1 MTPPQDGDG
10 TRPESARRDIEATRA
25 RMGDTLEELGTRL
38 NPERL
43 KQQAKDKIRGATIGK
58 VQTMAQTTV
67 DKASSAGRSVSDVIR
82 ENPIPAALIAAGIS
96 WMAWNSKRG
105 KSSTSETTGVEAN
118 WEDSDGRFRSTG
130 QRYRSAEYGQS
141 SGVSQSSYADDG
153 TADRVREKA
162 GTVADNVGELAQ
174 RTTEKTKSAVGTVAD
189 AAKAKS
195 DKVADAFQS
204 SPLPLGLVAAALGI
218 AAGFAL
224 PTTQK
229 ERELVGD
236 KRDELVDKAKGVV
249 TEKKD
254 QVKRVAERVV
264 SEARTVA
271 TQAAKD
277 EGLTGSA

>member
-1 MTPPQDGDG
+1 MTPVQDGDG
-10 TRPESARRDIEATRA
+10 SRPESARRDIEATRA

-67 DKASSAGRSVSDVIR
+67 DKASSAGRSVTDVVR

-105 KSSTSETTGVEAN
+105 KSSVSETSSVASN
-118 WEDSDGRFRSTG
+118 WEDPDGS
-130 QRYRSAEYGQS
+130 YR
-141 SGVSQSSYADDG
+141 
-153 TADRVREKA
+153 
-162 GTVADNVGELAQ
+162 
-174 RTTEKTKSAVGTVAD
+174 KSAAGAVAET
-189 AAKAKS
+189 AKAQS
-195 DKVADAFQS
+195 DKVANAIQS
-204 SPLPLGLVAAALGI
+204 SPLPLGLIAAALGV
-218 AAGFAL
+218 AAGLAL

-236 KRDELVDKAKGVV
+236 KRDELVDRAKEVV
-249 TEKKD
+249 TEKKE

-264 SEARTVA
+264 SEARTAA

>member
-1 MTPPQDGDG
+1 MTSTRHEDGS
-10 TRPESARRDIEATRA
+10 RPEQTRSDIEATRA

-67 DKASSAGRSVSDVIR
+67 DKASSAGRSVADVVR

-105 KSSTSETTGVEAN
+105 KSSATETSSVASS
-118 WEDSDGRFRSTG
+118 WEDSDGSYRSTG
-130 QRYRSAEYGQS
+130 QRYRSSEYGQS
-141 SGVSQSSYADDG
+141 PGLSQNSYGEDGSGDK
-153 TADRVREKA
+153 VRDKA
-162 GTVADNVGELAQ
+162 GSVVDNVGNLAQ
-174 RTTEKTKSAVGTVAD
+174 RTTEKTKSAASAVAD
-189 AAKAKS
+189 TAKAQT
-195 DKVADAFQS
+195 DKVASAVQS
-204 SPLPLGLVAAALGI
+204 NPLPLGLIAAALGV
-218 AAGFAL
+218 AAGLAL

-229 ERELVGD
+229 ERELVGE
-236 KRDELVDKAKGVV
+236 KRDELVDNARGFV
-249 TEKKD
+249 TEKKE

-264 SEARTVA
+264 SEARTAA

>member
-1 MTPPQDGDG
+1 MTPAQDGDG
-10 TRPESARRDIEATRA
+10 SRPESARRDIEATRA

-67 DKASSAGRSVSDVIR
+67 DKASSAGRSVTDVVR

-105 KSSTSETTGVEAN
+105 KSSVSETSSVASN
-118 WEDSDGRFRSTG
+118 WDDSDGSYRSTG
-130 QRYRSAEYGQS
+130 QRYRSSEYGQS
-141 SGVSQSSYADDG
+141 SGVSQSSYGDD
-153 TADRVREKA
+153 RISENVREKA
-162 GTVADNVGELAQ
+162 SGVVDNVGTLAQ
-174 RTTEKTKSAVGTVAD
+174 RTTEKTKSAAGAVAET
-189 AAKAKS
+189 AKAQS
-195 DKVADAFQS
+195 DKVANAIQS
-204 SPLPLGLVAAALGI
+204 SPLPLGLIAAALGV
-218 AAGFAL
+218 AAGLAL

-236 KRDELVDKAKGVV
+236 KRDELVDRAKVVV
-249 TEKKD
+249 TEKKE

-264 SEARTVA
+264 SEARTAA